1 MAVPTL
7 LWPGTSADG
16 VIEVTAAAEDGVL
29 VVGEQVLVVHS
40 GSGVRHLRGLRPGWS
55 AAGHD
60 AVATAVTDTGYFAVL
75 HPTSG

>member
-1 MAVPTL
+1 VAVPTL

-40 GSGVRHLRGLRPGWS
+40 GSGVRHLRAYDRDGQPLGTTR
-55 AAGHD
+55 
-60 AVATAVTDTGYFAVL
+60 
-75 HPTSG
+75 